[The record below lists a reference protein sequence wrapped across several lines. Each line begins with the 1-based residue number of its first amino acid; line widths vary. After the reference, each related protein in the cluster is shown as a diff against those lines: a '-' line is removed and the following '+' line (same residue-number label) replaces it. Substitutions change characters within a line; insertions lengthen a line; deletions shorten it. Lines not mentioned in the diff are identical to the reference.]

1 MVPTGERLG
10 APAYLNSYL
19 QLILG
24 MEETL
29 KGSDVGLCVKR
40 GKCAEEVHRDV
51 EIYWFSL
58 KKKKKA
64 SCDSKTIVNPL
75 QLKALKLWAS
85 FGREE
90 GSPRELKRQGC

>member
-1 MVPTGERLG
+1 MVPTGEGLG

-40 GKCAEEVHRDV
+40 GKCAEEVDRDV

-58 KKKKKA
+58 
-64 SCDSKTIVNPL
+64 
-75 QLKALKLWAS
+75 
-85 FGREE
+85 
-90 GSPRELKRQGC
+90 